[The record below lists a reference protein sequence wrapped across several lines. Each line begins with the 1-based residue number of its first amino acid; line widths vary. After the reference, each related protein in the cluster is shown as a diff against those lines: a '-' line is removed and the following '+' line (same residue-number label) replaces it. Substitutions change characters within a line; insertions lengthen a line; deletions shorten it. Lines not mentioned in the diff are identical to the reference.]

1 MESRETMSVE
11 FSRSFS
17 IGPRADWVIAHNREG
32 REVVAAYEADKPIR
46 VPLFGGEWPG
56 QHGFYADETGLDY
69 REYYTNPDEML
80 RVQLEAARRRR
91 ELAICDWVLAEPPQA
106 WNVAV
111 DLWPVVAP
119 GWVGCRL
126 VYREDAVIAHEGRHL
141 AKEECDAMAMPDPVT
156 GGILA
161 TVGRFW
167 KYLCEKYGG
176 FRFLGRPLA
185 PIASGVGTN
194 GFFSLALDIR
204 GEEVMAD
211 MYDDP
216 AFAHR
221 FLERT
226 ATWTEELGR
235 TWRCLA
241 GEGDTPAP
249 FTLFDHGVDML
260 SPRLYEE
267 FIVPIIHE
275 MNRRNG
281 TPLPNALHHCGR
293 GAHLF
298 PVMQRHFPL
307 KSIDALTFPLND
319 VAKVRRDLGEKVW
332 IMAFIADSLVQAGP
346 AGKIREA
353 VREIMKAKGKGRFA
367 LQLGDMLPGTP
378 MDHRMALYEA
388 VKEYG
393 RY

>member
-1 MESRETMSVE
+1 MPIEL
-11 FSRSFS
+11 SRSFS
-17 IGPRADWVIAHNREG
+17 IDPRADWVMAHNREV

-56 QHGFYADETGLDY
+56 QHGFYADEIGLDY

-91 ELAICDWVLAEPPQA
+91 ELPICDWVLAEPPQA
-106 WNVAV
+106 WNVSV
-111 DLWPVVAP
+111 DLWPVVGP

-126 VYREDAVIAHEGRHL
+126 VYRKDAVIAHEGMRL
-141 AKEECDAMAMPDPVT
+141 AKEECDAMAMPDPVI
-156 GGILA
+156 GGILD

-167 KYLCEKYGG
+167 KYLREAYGDL
-176 FRFLGRPLA
+176 RFLGRPLA

-194 GFFSLALDIR
+194 GFFSLALDIHA
-204 GEEVMAD
+204 EEIMAD

-216 AFAHR
+216 AFARR
-221 FLERT
+221 FLLKV
-226 ATWTEELGR
+226 ASWCNELGR
-235 TWRCLA
+235 TWRRLA

-260 SPRLYEE
+260 SPGLYEE
-267 FIVPIIHE
+267 FIVPIIRE

-281 TPLPNALHHCGR
+281 TPLPHALHHCGR
-293 GAHLF
+293 GTHLF
-298 PVMQRHFPL
+298 PVMHRHFTL

-319 VAKVRRDLGEKVW
+319 VAKVRRDLGKEVW

-346 AGKIREA
+346 AGRIRDA
-353 VREIMKAKGKGRFA
+353 VRELMKAKGRGRFA
-367 LQLGDMLPGTP
+367 MQLGDMLPGTP
-378 MDHRMALYEA
+378 MDHRIALYEA